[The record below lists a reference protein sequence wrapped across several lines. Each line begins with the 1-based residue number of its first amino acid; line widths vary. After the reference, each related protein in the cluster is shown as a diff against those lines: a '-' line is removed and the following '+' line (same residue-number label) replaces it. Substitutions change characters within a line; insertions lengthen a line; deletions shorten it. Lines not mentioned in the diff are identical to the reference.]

1 MGTGPVILFL
11 FSTIM
16 KYTQHHTKII
26 KLGTP
31 IVLGQLGNVILG
43 FIDTIMVGHYSAEA
57 LSSAGFVTN
66 LFNLGIVALIGFSY
80 GATPIIGA
88 HYGRKDD
95 DKVGASFKDSI
106 YANILCGALVIL
118 IYTLLYFNLHNLG
131 QPEELLPVMRPYF
144 LAYLFTM
151 PFIVMFNS
159 LKQFTDTVA
168 ATKTAMWAIIIGN
181 VTNII
186 LNYLLIYGVCGF
198 PRMGLTGA
206 GIATLI
212 SRIVMI
218 VIMYILIKQQK
229 RFSIYS
235 KGFREH
241 STRMGEIRNFFR
253 IGTPLGLQMGMETA
267 SFSLASLL
275 MGWLGATELAAF
287 QVMCTTGSLCFL
299 IYYGIGA
306 AASIRI
312 SHYRGRGDWTSLHNC
327 ANASLHIILAMAAI
341 LSIFIAVFRNEL
353 AAMFTSDSNIQV
365 MFTALL
371 VPMLAYQISDGIQ
384 TNYANALRGIE
395 VTKPLGVYA
404 FISYICL
411 ALPTSYILGFTFD
424 MGAMGVAYGLPFGL
438 TSAAIL
444 YYLRFRKE
452 IKLNTA
458 IKPHEQQQTANI

>member
-1 MGTGPVILFL
+1 M
-11 FSTIM
+11 
-16 KYTQHHTKII
+16 
-26 KLGTP
+26 
-31 IVLGQLGNVILG
+31 
-43 FIDTIMVGHYSAEA
+43 
-57 LSSAGFVTN
+57 
-66 LFNLGIVALIGFSY
+66 ALIGFSY

-241 STRMGEIRNFFR
+241 STRNTNFPCAPER
-253 IGTPLGLQMGMETA
+253 VILPWAADSRTDGHGD
-267 SFSLASLL
+267 SLVLAR
-275 MGWLGATELAAF
+275 LAA
-287 QVMCTTGSLCFL
+287 
-299 IYYGIGA
+299 YGMVGCNRTC
-306 AASIRI
+306 SI
-312 SHYRGRGDWTSLHNC
+312 SGDVHNR
-327 ANASLHIILAMAAI
+327 L
-341 LSIFIAVFRNEL
+341 
-353 AAMFTSDSNIQV
+353 V
-365 MFTALL
+365 MFPYILWNRSSSKH
-371 VPMLAYQISDGIQ
+371 Q
-384 TNYANALRGIE
+384 N
-395 VTKPLGVYA
+395 KPLQRTWR
-404 FISYICL
+404 L
-411 ALPTSYILGFTFD
+411 D
-424 MGAMGVAYGLPFGL
+424 K
-438 TSAAIL
+438 SA
-444 YYLRFRKE
+444 
-452 IKLNTA
+452 
-458 IKPHEQQQTANI
+458 

>member
-1 MGTGPVILFL
+1 MNYKPLYSSILR
-11 FSTIM
+11 
-16 KYTQHHTKII
+16 
-26 KLGTP
+26 LGTP

-43 FIDTIMVGHYSAEA
+43 FIDTIMVGHYSADA

-66 LFNLGIVALIGFSY
+66 IFNLGIVALIGFSY
-80 GATPIIGA
+80 GATPVIGA
-88 HYGRKDD
+88 YYGRKENDN
-95 DKVGASFKDSI
+95 VGASFKDSI
-106 YANILCGALVIL
+106 FANTICGAGVIF

-131 QPEELLPVMRPYF
+131 QPEELVPIMRPYF
-144 LAYLFTM
+144 LTFLLAM
-151 PFIVMFNS
+151 PFIVMFNCF
-159 LKQFTDTVA
+159 KQFTDTVA

-181 VTNII
+181 ITNVI

-198 PRMGLTGA
+198 PRLGLTGA

-212 SRIVMI
+212 SRVIMVL
-218 VIMYILIKQQK
+218 IMYIMIKRQK
-229 RFSIYS
+229 KFSIYGN
-235 KGFREH
+235 GFRSH
-241 STRMGEIRNFFR
+241 KTTRNDVATLFR

-287 QVMCTTGSLCFL
+287 QVMCITGSLCFL

-312 SHYRGRGDWTSLHNC
+312 SHFRGRGDWTNVHHC
-327 ANASLHIILAMAAI
+327 ANASLHIILVAAVI
-341 LSIFIAVFRNEL
+341 LSVFIAVFKNEFASL
-353 AAMFTSDSNIQV
+353 FTTDSKIQA

-384 TNYANALRGIE
+384 TNYANALRGIQ
-395 VTKPLGVYA
+395 VTKPLGIYA

-411 ALPTSYILGFTFD
+411 ALPVSYILGFTLK
-424 MGAMGVAYGLPFGL
+424 MGAIGVAYGLPIGL
-438 TSAAIL
+438 TIAAIL

-452 IKLNTA
+452 IINKTS
-458 IKPHEQQQTANI
+458 ITQDK